1 MVFASVSFVQNLFRL
16 LFHWLEE
23 TWQDTVNLHME
34 IIELRKQMD
43 RIDAALAHM
52 NNKEKRRDLALQ
64 LAFLHESHTTVHTRR
79 LQQFQALAPE
89 TDTLQRCFKH
99 AVGVMTA
106 VDDELISVKID

>member
-52 NNKEKRRDLALQ
+52 NNKEKGRDLALQ
-64 LAFLHESHTTVHTRR
+64 LAFLQESHTTVHTRR
-79 LQQFQALAPE
+79 LQQFQTLAPE
-89 TDTLQRCFKH
+89 TETLPPCFKH
-99 AVGVMTA
+99 AGGVTTA
-106 VDDELISVKID
+106 VDDELLRVM